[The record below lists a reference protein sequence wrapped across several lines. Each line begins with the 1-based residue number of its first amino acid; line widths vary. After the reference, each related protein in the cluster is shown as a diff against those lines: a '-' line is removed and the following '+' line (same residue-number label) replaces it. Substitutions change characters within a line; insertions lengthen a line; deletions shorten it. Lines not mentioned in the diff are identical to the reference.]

1 MKIVIAA
8 AIGLLLL
15 GAVAFAAERPNALDV
30 RIDALTRSTLMTAP
44 AEKLVDPERQA
55 AAIRRAHWTV
65 FGFVL
70 TQVFEAVALFY
81 LWSSGGAA
89 SLRDWLRRRFL
100 REWGVRFCF
109 GAALALVARLA
120 GSLPAFYLYRVDH
133 MLGLTTELTR
143 WWALY
148 WILHTLLAMVI
159 AGGIVAVVLWLAS
172 LTHQWFVYAI
182 GGILAVTVVW
192 SYLSPSQLQA
202 FPGST
207 AAEVRYAGA
216 FEQAVSHDQ
225 LSIALI
231 EGGII
236 IVFAA
241 IAVVVADRFSFR
253 RDDDSLSRLAIVGA
267 LLALVYLAAVPV
279 RNAVQRSY
287 DLADDNYAIAFTDDP
302 TGAVR
307 ALIRDADQRMVEVCP
322 EWSATAFLYTAPGI
336 GVRVAAINHVPDRC
350 P

>member
-1 MKIVIAA
+1 MRFVIATAIALVLLA
-8 AIGLLLL
+8 A
-15 GAVAFAAERPNALDV
+15 GASAAQRSNALDL
-30 RIDALTRSTLMTAP
+30 RIDALSRSALMTEP
-44 AEKLVDPERQA
+44 AAKLVDPDRQT

-70 TQVFEAVALFY
+70 TQIFEAIALFY
-81 LWSSGGAA
+81 LWSSGGAG
-89 SLRDWLRRRFL
+89 SLRDWLRRRL
-100 REWGVRFCF
+100 RREWGVRFCF

-120 GSLPAFYLYRVDH
+120 ASPPTFYLYRVDH
-133 MLGLTTELTR
+133 TLGLTTELTR
-143 WWALY
+143 WWAFF
-148 WILHTLLAMVI
+148 WVLHTFLAMVI
-159 AGGIVAVVLWLAS
+159 AGIIAAIVLWLAS
-172 LTHQWFVYAI
+172 RTHQWFVYAI
-182 GGILAVTVVW
+182 AGVLAATVVW
-192 SYLSPSQLQA
+192 SYFSPLQLQT
-202 FPGST
+202 FSGST

-216 FEQAVSHDQ
+216 FAQAVSHDQ

-241 IAVVVADRFSFR
+241 IAVVIADRFSFR
-253 RDDDSLSRLAIVGA
+253 RDDDPLSRLAIVGA

-287 DLADDNYAIAFTDDP
+287 DFADDDYAVAFTDDP
-302 TGAVR
+302 AGAVR

-322 EWSATAFLYTAPGI
+322 QWSATLFLYTAPGI
-336 GVRVAAINHVPDRC
+336 GARVTAINHVRSGC